1 MPDEIKSNLDKEVV
15 KEAIK
20 EWMGDQ
26 MKAFGWWTFKGLLS
40 LAFGG
45 ACYLAAVKAGLV
57 K

>member
-1 MPDEIKSNLDKEVV
+1 MSDEIKSSLDKEVV

-20 EWMGDQ
+20 EWMDDQ
-26 MKAFGWWTFKGLLS
+26 MKAVGWWTFKGLMS

-45 ACYLAAVKAGLV
+45 ACYLAAIKLGWT

>member
-1 MPDEIKSNLDKEVV
+1 MSEEIKSNLDKEVV

-20 EWMGDQ
+20 EWMDDQ
-26 MKAFGWWTFKGLLS
+26 MKAVGWWTFKGLMS

-45 ACYLAAVKAGLV
+45 ACYLAAIKLGWT

>member
-20 EWMGDQ
+20 EWMDDQ
-26 MKAFGWWTFKGLLS
+26 MKAVGWWTFKGLLS

-45 ACYLAAVKAGLV
+45 LCYLAAVKAGLM

>member
-1 MPDEIKSNLDKEVV
+1 MSEEIKSSIDKDIV

-20 EWMGDQ
+20 EWMDDQ
-26 MKAFGWWTFKGLLS
+26 MKAVGWWTFKGLLS

-45 ACYLAAVKAGLV
+45 ACYLALVKVGLV

>member
-1 MPDEIKSNLDKEVV
+1 MSEEIKSSLDKEVV

-45 ACYLAAVKAGLV
+45 ACYLAAVKLGFA